1 MACSHSQSC
10 PLFAQFQLNTTL
22 RSWKIMYCD
31 SDTRSRNCQRF
42 KLSES
47 GHTVPLNLL
56 PNGTMLDVG
65 SGPSVGGECG
75 PAAPATARQ
84 PARAVATVAAG
95 AAATAS
101 PVTTPSTPA
110 ATPAAP
116 AVAVRP
122 VTPPAVRPQPA
133 GAPARPSAA
142 EIAKSVAPP
151 PSARPR
157 SILER
162 IFGKRA

>member
-65 SGPSVGGECG
+65 TAAGVSGACG
-75 PAAPATARQ
+75 PATPAHSPAVAPR
-84 PARAVATVAAG
+84 PAVAVATAA
-95 AAATAS
+95 
-101 PVTTPSTPA
+101 PEQPA
-110 ATPAAP
+110 AVVSAVPTPAAP
-116 AVAVRP
+116 AAPVRT
-122 VTPPAVRPQPA
+122 VTPAVAHPATA
-133 GAPARPSAA
+133 SAPAQPSAA
-142 EIAKSVAPP
+142 EIASIAPP
-151 PSARPR
+151 PAARSR